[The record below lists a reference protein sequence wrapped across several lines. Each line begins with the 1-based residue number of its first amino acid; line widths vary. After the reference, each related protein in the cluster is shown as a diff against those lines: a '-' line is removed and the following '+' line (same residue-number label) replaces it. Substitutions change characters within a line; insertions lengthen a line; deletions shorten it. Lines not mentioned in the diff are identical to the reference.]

1 MKRGEMPQILGN
13 RFFGCKQMKWNKL
26 IAFMDSFLKS
36 VVFVVFPRNSPLS
49 FKLIK
54 DADVTI

>member
-1 MKRGEMPQILGN
+1 MKCHKFLKIDFLVT
-13 RFFGCKQMKWNKL
+13 KQMKWNKL

-36 VVFVVFPRNSPLS
+36 VVFVVFPRNSPVS

-54 DADVTI
+54 DADATT

>member
-1 MKRGEMPQILGN
+1 MKQDEMPQILEN
-13 RFFGCKQMKWNKL
+13 RFSQMKWNKL

-54 DADVTI
+54 DADVTT

>member
-1 MKRGEMPQILGN
+1 MKQDEMPQTLEN
-13 RFFGCKQMKWNKL
+13 RFFGYKQMKWSKL

-36 VVFVVFPRNSPLS
+36 VAFVVFPRNSPVS

-54 DADVTI
+54 DVT

>member
-1 MKRGEMPQILGN
+1 MKQDEMPQVLEN
-13 RFFGCKQMKWNKL
+13 RFFVCEQMKWNKL
-26 IAFMDSFLKS
+26 TAFMDSFLKS

-54 DADVTI
+54 DADVTT

>member
-1 MKRGEMPQILGN
+1 MPQILEN
-13 RFFGCKQMKWNKL
+13 RFFGYKQMKWNKL
-26 IAFMDSFLKS
+26 IAFMDFFLKS

-54 DADVTI
+54 DVTT

>member
-13 RFFGCKQMKWNKL
+13 RFFGYKQMKWNKL
-26 IAFMDSFLKS
+26 IAFMDSFLKN
-36 VVFVVFPRNSPLS
+36 VVFVVFPRSSPLS

-54 DADVTI
+54 DLTT